1 MATLTLPGADIRG
14 YYQRLGIQL
23 PVNARLEASVRC
35 FADPGAHRRE
45 DRDPSCSVNLV
56 SGAWK
61 CHACGARGGAYDAA
75 WRKGYTPR
83 AAIDLMIAHG
93 LTERR
98 ARLQT
103 ARELLNAS
111 ARPSQ
116 AASRS
121 RARTRASKNPPSNV
135 PALHVTEQDVARWQT
150 ALSRRP
156 SLLATLAR
164 ERGWRY
170 ETIRALELGLDRGR
184 ITIPIRD
191 ARGELRGLL
200 RYQPKPTDRPKMLA
214 APGSRIGLIPH
225 PAAEPSKRILLVE
238 GPPDM
243 IAARSRGLPA
253 IAVPGD
259 HAWQHAWAHLLAGR
273 QRHDRHGRRRR
284 RAGPQ
289 PIGSPTTCGRH
300 ADAHIVDARTRP
312 KRRIRPHRLAA
323 RARRTRL
330 RGPARAARRPS
341 TRKPTTGGTSPMTLA
356 ARGWTGCRHALTVLS
371 PHGSRVGWRPITTS
385 A

>member
-14 YYQRLGIQL
+14 YYERLGIHL
-23 PVNARLEASVRC
+23 PAQARIEASVRC
-35 FADPGAHRRE
+35 FADPAAHRRE

-61 CHACGARGGAYDAA
+61 CHACGACGGAYDAA
-75 WRKGYTPR
+75 WCKGYTPR
-83 AAIDLMIAHG
+83 AAIDLMIAYG

-121 RARTRASKNPPSNV
+121 RARLRARKHAHEH

-150 ALSRRP
+150 ALSCRP
-156 SLLATLAR
+156 SLFATLALG
-164 ERGWRY
+164 RGWRY
-170 ETIRALELGLDRGR
+170 DTIRALGLGLDRGR

-200 RYQPKPTDRPKMLA
+200 RYQPQSADGPKMLA
-214 APGSRIGLIPH
+214 ELGSRVGLIPH
-225 PAAEPSKRILLVE
+225 PAAETSRRILLVE

-259 HAWQHAWAHLLAGR
+259 HAWQHAWARLLVGR
-273 QRHDRHGRRRR
+273 QVMIVMDADSQGRAAAERIAEDLVGHAEAEIVDLDHGREDGYDLTDWLLVHPQLADEAVGRQILSRTCDLPKR
-284 RAGPQ
+284 HPAGMT
-289 PIGSPTTCGRH
+289 SPTDPG
-300 ADAHIVDARTRP
+300 
-312 KRRIRPHRLAA
+312 
-323 RARRTRL
+323 
-330 RGPARAARRPS
+330 GPS
-341 TRKPTTGGTSPMTLA
+341 NLD
-356 ARGWTGCRHALTVLS
+356 
-371 PHGSRVGWRPITTS
+371 GSSG
-385 A
+385 

>member
-23 PVNARLEASVRC
+23 PERPCFEASVRC
-35 FADPGAHRRE
+35 FANPGAHRRE
-45 DRDPSCSVNLV
+45 DRNPSCSVNLV
-56 SGAWK
+56 NGAWK

-75 WRKGYTPR
+75 WRKGYSPR
-83 AAIDLMIAHG
+83 AAIDLMIAYG

-116 AASRS
+116 ATSRS
-121 RARTRASKNPPSNV
+121 RARTRTQEDLDER
-135 PALHVTEQDVARWQT
+135 PALHVTDQDIARWQT

-170 ETIRALELGLDRGR
+170 DTIRALELGLDRGR

-191 ARGELRGLL
+191 ARGELQGLL
-200 RYQPKPTDRPKMLA
+200 RYQPKPLGRPKMLFA
-214 APGSRIGLIPH
+214 LGSRVGLIPH
-225 PAAEPSKRILLVE
+225 PTADASKRILLVE
-238 GPPDM
+238 GAPDM

-259 HAWQHAWAHLLAGR
+259 HAWRATWGDLLAGR
-273 QRHDRHGRRRR
+273 QVTIVMDADTQGR
-284 RAGPQ
+284 A
-289 PIGSPTTCGRH
+289 
-300 ADAHIVDARTRP
+300 
-312 KRRIRPHRLAA
+312 
-323 RARRTRL
+323 
-330 RGPARAARRPS
+330 AARRISVDLATYGHPRIVELAS
-341 TRKPTTGGTSPMTLA
+341 QRDDGYDLTDWLLDHPEHVDVDALATRTPTHHKTSQA
-356 ARGWTGCRHALTVLS
+356 
-371 PHGSRVGWRPITTS
+371 
-385 A
+385 

>member
-14 YYQRLGIQL
+14 FYQRIGIQL
-23 PVNARLEASVRC
+23 PERPCFEASVRC
-35 FADPGAHRRE
+35 FANPGAHRRE

-61 CHACGARGGAYDAA
+61 CHACGADGGAYDAA

-83 AAIDLMIAHG
+83 DAIDLMIAYG

-103 ARELLNAS
+103 ARELLDAS

-116 AASRS
+116 TGS
-121 RARTRASKNPPSNV
+121 RARTRASDGV
-135 PALHVTEQDVARWQT
+135 DERPALRVTEQDVSRWQS

-156 SLLATLAR
+156 FLLATLAS

-170 ETIRALELGLDRGR
+170 ETLRALELGLDRGR

-191 ARGELRGLL
+191 ARGELQGLL
-200 RYQPKPTDRPKMLA
+200 RYKPAGRPKMLA
-214 APGSRIGLIPH
+214 ELGSRVGLIPH
-225 PAAEPSKRILLVE
+225 PAVETSKRILLVE

-259 HAWQHAWAHLLAGR
+259 HAWRSTWGDLLAGR
-273 QRHDRHGRRRR
+273 RVTIVMDADTQGRAAALRISADLTATADSHVLDLAASRVDGYDLTDWLAERPEPVDITEFLARTPPAQRRR
-284 RAGPQ
+284 Q
-289 PIGSPTTCGRH
+289 
-300 ADAHIVDARTRP
+300 
-312 KRRIRPHRLAA
+312 
-323 RARRTRL
+323 
-330 RGPARAARRPS
+330 
-341 TRKPTTGGTSPMTLA
+341 
-356 ARGWTGCRHALTVLS
+356 
-371 PHGSRVGWRPITTS
+371 
-385 A
+385 

>member
-14 YYQRLGIQL
+14 FYQRLGVQL
-23 PVNARLEASVRC
+23 PERPCFEASVRC

-45 DRDPSCSVNLV
+45 DRNPSCSINVV

-61 CHACGARGGAYDAA
+61 CHACGADGGAYDAA

-83 AAIDLMIAHG
+83 AAIDLMIAYG

-103 ARELLNAS
+103 GRELLNAS
-111 ARPSQ
+111 ARPLQ
-116 AASRS
+116 PAARP
-121 RARTRASKNPPSNV
+121 RAHTRETAGLGER
-135 PALHVTEQDVARWQT
+135 PALEVTEQDIARWQT

-156 SLLATLAR
+156 SLLGRLAR

-170 ETIRALELGLDRGR
+170 ETIRALELGLDCGR

-191 ARGELRGLL
+191 ARGELQGLL
-200 RYQPKPTDRPKMLA
+200 RYKPAGRPKMLA
-214 APGSRIGLIPH
+214 ELGSRVGLIPH
-225 PAAEPSKRILLVE
+225 PAAETSQRILLVE

-259 HAWQHAWAHLLAGR
+259 HAWRSTWGDLLASRQVTIVMDADTQGR
-273 QRHDRHGRRRR
+273 AAARRISTDLATHGHPCMVELAPLRDD
-284 RAGPQ
+284 GYDLTDWLFDHPEQ
-289 PIGSPTTCGRH
+289 V
-300 ADAHIVDARTRP
+300 DVDA
-312 KRRIRPHRLAA
+312 L
-323 RARRTRL
+323 ARRTL
-330 RGPARAARRPS
+330 
-341 TRKPTTGGTSPMTLA
+341 THQKTGQP
-356 ARGWTGCRHALTVLS
+356 
-371 PHGSRVGWRPITTS
+371 
-385 A
+385 

>member
-14 YYQRLGIQL
+14 FYQSLGIEL
-23 PVNARLEASVRC
+23 PERPCFEASVRC
-35 FADPGAHRRE
+35 FADPSAHRRE
-45 DRDPSCSVNLV
+45 DRNPSCSVNLV

-61 CHACGARGGAYDAA
+61 CHACGADGGAYDAA
-75 WRKGYTPR
+75 WRKRYTPR
-83 AAIDLMIAHG
+83 AAIDLMIAYG

-98 ARLQT
+98 NRLQT
-103 ARELLNAS
+103 ARELFDAS

-116 AASRS
+116 ADPRPQS
-121 RARTRASKNPPSNV
+121 RAREREPLDER
-135 PALHVTEQDVARWQT
+135 PALHVTEQDIARWQT

-191 ARGELRGLL
+191 AQRELQGLL
-200 RYQPKPTDRPKMLA
+200 RYKPAGRPKMFAEL
-214 APGSRIGLIPH
+214 GSRIGLIPH
-225 PAAEPSKRILLVE
+225 PTAETSRRILLVE

-259 HAWQHAWAHLLAGR
+259 HAWRSTWGDLLAGR
-273 QRHDRHGRRRR
+273 HVTIVMDADTQGRAAALRISVNL
-284 RAGPQ
+284 AA
-289 PIGSPTTCGRH
+289 TAH
-300 ADAHIVDARTRP
+300 ACIVDLAPSRDDGYDLTDWLAEHPARVDIAEFLARTPPGQR
-312 KRRIRPHRLAA
+312 
-323 RARRTRL
+323 
-330 RGPARAARRPS
+330 
-341 TRKPTTGGTSPMTLA
+341 
-356 ARGWTGCRHALTVLS
+356 
-371 PHGSRVGWRPITTS
+371 SRQL
-385 A
+385 